1 MLTGDRAEAAEHVAN
16 HLGITEWRAAQS
28 PEEKYAL
35 IRELRASGRR
45 VAMIGDGIN
54 DAPSLA
60 AADLG
65 IAMATGGT
73 DIAIDAAGLTLAS
86 GDLRDV
92 ASAIRLSRETV
103 RVIRQNYGFS
113 FALNGIGVI
122 AGLLGLVNPLLAAML
137 HNAGAI
143 AVVANSSRL
152 IRYQPSSDSC
162 ILQSPDQNREISVP
176 RPVEEREP

>member
-1 MLTGDRAEAAEHVAN
+1 MF
-16 HLGITEWRAAQS
+16 
-28 PEEKYAL
+28 
-35 IRELRASGRR
+35 
-45 VAMIGDGIN
+45 GDGIN

-73 DIAIDAAGLTLAS
+73 DVAIDAAGLTLAS

-92 ASAIRLSRETV
+92 ASTIQLSRETV
-103 RVIRQNYGFS
+103 RVIRQNYGLS

-122 AGLLGLVNPLLAAML
+122 AGLLGYLNPLLAAVL

-152 IRYQPSSDSC
+152 IRYKPASGEVIDIETTDSC
-162 ILQSPDQNREISVP
+162 ILPDSDQNRERSVP
-176 RPVEEREP
+176 TVP